1 MNLINITSLYGYDFL
16 FEKMELD
23 SRLDRDTVINS
34 IMDYNGEFIP
44 MYPEGALFQNK
55 IGTWSLR
62 IKDGI
67 TRMLDALT
75 SEYNPIENTDRYDEW
90 TETTDSESAGTNKQ
104 NVSRETGNTRN
115 EDYTENTDDTTE
127 TSVSAYDSS
136 RYTPKDKTTLDS
148 SKTNTGVVTDSGNVS
163 ENTSGNNSR
172 TGKETKTYS
181 QHLHGNIGV
190 TSNQQMIREELDLRK
205 FNIYTYIAEDFFDN
219 FMIGVIE

>member
-44 MYPEGALFQNK
+44 MYPEGVLFQSK

-62 IKDGI
+62 IKDGV

-90 TETTDSESAGTNKQ
+90 TETTESDTTS
-104 NVSRETGNTRN
+104 NVSRETTDKYS
-115 EDYTENTDDTTE
+115 EDIE

-136 RYTPKDKTTLDS
+136 SYTPRDKT
-148 SKTNTGVVTDSGNVS
+148 
-163 ENTSGNNSR
+163 ENTNGGTKNENEDGNT
-172 TGKETKTYS
+172 TGNETKTYS

-219 FMIGVIE
+219 FMIGVID